1 MGKYSVPPQI
11 LALKPNGTMVKNKND
26 HYYVYDYEC
35 HRIRNGLD
43 KDGKTRWKTVTKMGS
58 CIGQI
63 TEEDGFVSNGAKR
76 WMDEITVLEY
86 GAYAYSRI
94 ISKDTFE
101 KLKEFFIRKDA
112 KQIYVCGL
120 IIFNEGFTYMKD
132 MSTKYDES
140 VLNRFIPNIKVGYDA
155 LSELYY
161 YLGRR
166 TGRCVDLQQKLI
178 NNSSKEIAVDGHVIA
193 CASQKNDLSEYGY
206 KAKKLGTSQINYMA
220 AYDVLDDMPLASS
233 IYNGA
238 IPDKSALQQLFGKFS
253 FCDCMFYVD
262 RGFNTK
268 SDKELMSIN
277 GNTYIV
283 PMIRG
288 REDYKKV
295 YELIKFD
302 KRRWFVYGKD
312 GYSSTIYYQE
322 FKGEGNIRYFAFLDV
337 TRQDAERRT
346 YMEKLR
352 NGVKGY
358 SQEGLESNEKD
369 FGLFLLETND
379 ISLTPEQIFTGYKK
393 RWKIETFYDYIDN
406 SIDFNALYQ
415 QDYCRTEGVGFI
427 VHVAGMIYHDL
438 RSELKKYNYSVR
450 EVMDALSG
458 LKAVKEHSKWA
469 IRNNNKARQTIADK
483 IGFEIPNYI

>member
-11 LALKPNGTMVKNKND
+11 LALKPDGTMVKTKNN
-26 HYYVYDYEC
+26 HYYVYEYKC
-35 HRIRNGLD
+35 HRIRNGVD
-43 KDGKTRWKTVTKMGS
+43 NNGKTKWKTVTDMGP

-63 TEEDGFVSNGAKR
+63 IEDEGFISNSAKR

-86 GAYAYSRI
+86 GGYAYSRI

-101 KLKEFFIRKDA
+101 RLKEFFIRKDA

-120 IIFNEGFTYMKD
+120 IIFNEGFTYMTD
-132 MSTKYDES
+132 MSQKYDES
-140 VLNRFIPNIKVGYDA
+140 ILSKFFPDTKVGYDA
-155 LSELYY
+155 LYELYS

-166 TGRCVDLQQKLI
+166 SGRCVNLQQRLI
-178 NNSSKEIAVDGHVIA
+178 NESSKEIAIVGHVIA
-193 CASQKNDLSEYGY
+193 CTSQKNDLSEYGY
-206 KAKKLGTSQINYMA
+206 KASKIGTPQINYMS

-233 IYNGA
+233 IYNGS

-253 FCDCMFYVD
+253 FSNCSFYVD

-268 SDKELMSIN
+268 ADKDLMSID

-288 REDYKKV
+288 RDDYKKV
-295 YELIKFD
+295 YGAIKFD

-322 FKGEGNIRYFAFLDV
+322 FKGEGNIRYIAFLDV

-346 YMEKLR
+346 YMEKL
-352 NGVKGY
+352 NLGVKGY
-358 SQEGLESNEKD
+358 SQEGLENSEKD

-379 ISLTPEQIFTGYKK
+379 ISLTAEQVFARYKK
-393 RWKIETFYDYIDN
+393 RWRIETFYNYIDN
-406 SIDFNALYQ
+406 TIDFNALYQ
-415 QDYCRTEGVGFI
+415 RDYCRTEGVGFV
-427 VHVAGMIYHDL
+427 VHVAGMIFHDL
-438 RSELKKYNYSVR
+438 RKELKKYNYSVR
-450 EVMDALSG
+450 DVMDG
-458 LKAVKEHSKWA
+458 FRGIKAVKEQSNWV
-469 IRNNNKARQTIADK
+469 IRNNNKTRQTLANK
-483 IGFEIPNYI
+483 IGFDIPDYI